1 MNFKQTF
8 PLLFASKWTATG
20 LAPAMAAVNRRDLY
34 AEYQSLVGRAPRRA
48 DSGKPYFVGHDGVPS
63 SGRGSNRF
71 EEHYAIAL
79 FNLDKQWPCAH
90 GGQFR
95 LLDYQF
101 PLKARQGDA
110 GIGKI
115 DLLGVTDKGRLM
127 VIELKVKP
135 DSGRGEAPPAALM
148 EGLRYA
154 AIVQANL
161 DAIANEANAHFG
173 RSGVRV
179 SNEPPMILLLAPQAW
194 WRGWQALR
202 HTVAGNWQSA
212 FNALIQDVQ
221 NNIGV
226 TIGCAELQGG
236 KLAMGL
242 NGQKPKLDPAPTL
255 VWR

>member
-1 MNFKQTF
+1 MNFKQEC
-8 PLLFASKWTATG
+8 PLLFAGKWNARR
-20 LAPAMAAVNRRDLY
+20 LAQTIGAVDRRELY
-34 AEYQSLVGRAPRRA
+34 AEYQSLVRYAPRRA
-48 DSGKPYFVGHDGVPS
+48 DRDKRYFVAGHDGVPS

-71 EEHYAIAL
+71 EEHCAIAL
-79 FNLDKQWPCAH
+79 FNLGKPWPCAH

-161 DAIANEANAHFG
+161 DAIANEANARF
-173 RSGVRV
+173 GVRV
-179 SNEPPMILLLAPQAW
+179 SNEPPMILLLAPPAW
-194 WRGWQALR
+194 WHGWQALS